1 MRTQPVAFSPVDPK
15 MLFFANNYLWKTIDG
30 GITWKRISDDP
41 TRATWDVP
49 ATVGKYLPQVQSRQ
63 QGGIP
68 AQVIY
73 TIAPSYVDANRI
85 WIGTDDGV
93 IQTTTD

>member
-1 MRTQPVAFSPVDPK
+1 M
-15 MLFFANNYLWKTIDG
+15 
-30 GITWKRISDDP
+30 RISDDP

-49 ATVGKYLPQVQSRQ
+49 ATVGKYLPQVQSHQ

-73 TIAPSYVDANRI
+73 TIAPSHVDANRI

-93 IQTTTD
+93 IQTTTDGGLHWTNVTPPIFDAKMDAPTISQPRLRLARK